1 MARDTKQ
8 RLANSLKKLLS
19 ARTLDRIT
27 IKEIVEDCGINR
39 QTFYYNFQDVYALL
53 DWIFQQETVK
63 LRINDPA
70 VPWQEGFCRTV
81 QYLKENEMLILNA
94 YHSIGRLQLE
104 RYLRDALMP
113 VICRQIQ
120 QSSEELHITPVEQE
134 SVAQLYVAGFLGI
147 AFSWLDNDMSSS
159 LSIST
164 ERLAALLEG
173 ILEDTLRRV
182 SGEEPA

>member
-53 DWIFQQETVK
+53 DWIFQQETAK

-70 VPWQEGFCRTV
+70 VPWQESFCRTV
-81 QYLKENEMLILNA
+81 QYLKDNEMLILNA

-120 QSSEELHITPVEQE
+120 QSSGELHITSAEQE